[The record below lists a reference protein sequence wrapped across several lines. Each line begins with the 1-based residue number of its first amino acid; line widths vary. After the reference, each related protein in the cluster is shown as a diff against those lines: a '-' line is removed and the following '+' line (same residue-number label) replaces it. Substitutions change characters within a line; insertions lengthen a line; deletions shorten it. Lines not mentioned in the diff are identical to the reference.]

1 MAVLFVFVGA
11 FAALAIYYFYRFF
24 CSCCQR
30 DGEQSFTVGR
40 LSPDPDAS
48 RHYSQFGSLEII
60 GISPDEFSD

>member
-30 DGEQSFTVGR
+30 DGEQSFIQQRDVEEDPQIVKKLELVGMN
-40 LSPDPDAS
+40 
-48 RHYSQFGSLEII
+48 
-60 GISPDEFSD
+60 